1 MRTSLVVLLIL
12 SGALTLQANAA
23 PVSVHGA
30 EALGFNY
37 PNLNNEL
44 DSIWDFTSKDLA
56 QMDPQRLP
64 VPDIFIENFVII
76 QQSPENTKFQENWL
90 LTHRQIWLDW
100 AAAHGIPPER
110 ITDDW
115 IRSNFRALY
124 PFPPDFRAY
133 QYEDTNRIQ
142 ISPDQTFLRFVQNDE
157 RGIPHDL
164 VGVGFYNLGHEMTH
178 LALERR
184 GVPKKLHHCVYV
196 TNVDERPNLME
207 RLVNYLVSKTIS
219 SPMISFYGYQQEVSV
234 DPCTALTAEERAQA
248 TAYARELS
256 RPVAA
261 VALATGHPVNPK

>member
-1 MRTSLVVLLIL
+1 MRTTLGFLLIL
-12 SGALTLQANAA
+12 TGILGAQAGASA
-23 PVSVHGA
+23 VTVHGA
-30 EALGFNY
+30 DKLGYNY
-37 PNLNNEL
+37 PNLNSEL
-44 DSIWDFTSKDLA
+44 DGIWDFASKDLA
-56 QMDPQRLP
+56 QMDTDKLP
-64 VPDIFIENFVII
+64 NPDIYIENFVLI
-76 QQSPENTKFQENWL
+76 QESTDNQTFQREWL
-90 LTHRQIWLDW
+90 LPHRQIWLDW
-100 AAAHGIPPER
+100 AAAHNIPPER

-115 IRSNFRALY
+115 IRSNFLALF

-157 RGIPHDL
+157 HGIPHDL

-184 GVPKKLHHCVYV
+184 GVPKKLHHCIYV
-196 TNVDERPNLME
+196 TNVDQRPNLME

-219 SPMISFYGYQQEVSV
+219 SSMVSFYGYQQDVGV
-234 DPCTALTAEERAQA
+234 DPCSALTAQERVQA

-261 VALATGHPVNPK
+261 VALQVGQPTK